1 MKWIERVQELQ
12 RAAQSAFDNCP
23 VTLDEWLTY
32 GYTTEDYVDG
42 LLEVVRVTA
51 SPTSEHEAKVI
62 REAIERI
69 YNITQGV
76 PRRINNLCDLSLLI
90 GFSKNGKMIDSKIIE
105 DIMNDGAIF

>member
-32 GYTTEDYVDG
+32 GYTTEQYIDS
-42 LLEVVRVTA
+42 LLEVARVTT

-62 REAIERI
+62 RDELERI
-69 YNITQGV
+69 VEGT
-76 PRRINNLCDLSLLI
+76 DESD
-90 GFSKNGKMIDSKIIE
+90 MD
-105 DIMNDGAIF
+105 